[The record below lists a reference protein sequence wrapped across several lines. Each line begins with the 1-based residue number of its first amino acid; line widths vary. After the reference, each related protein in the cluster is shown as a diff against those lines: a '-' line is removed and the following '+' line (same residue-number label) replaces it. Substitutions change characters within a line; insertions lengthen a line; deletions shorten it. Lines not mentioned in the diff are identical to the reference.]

1 MKSSFDFS
9 AGNRGSVVHPAPGK
23 SAITLR
29 LDDGVMNRFRQQVNA
44 AGGGNYE
51 SLINTALREHI
62 QCQGHPQ
69 LEQTLRKV
77 IREELRAA
85 G

>member
-1 MKSSFDFS
+1 MKSPYDFS
-9 AGNRGSVVHPAPGK
+9 AGTRGSVVHPGPGR

-29 LDDGVMNRFRQQVNA
+29 LDDDVIDWFRQQVNA
-44 AGGGNYE
+44 AGGGNCE
-51 SLINTALREHI
+51 SLINAALREHI
-62 QCQGHPQ
+62 ECQGPAQ
-69 LEQTLRKV
+69 LAQTLRKV

>member
-1 MKSSFDFS
+1 MKSSYDFS
-9 AGNRGSVVHPAPGK
+9 AGNRGSVVHAAPGR

-29 LDDGVMNRFRQQVNA
+29 LDDDVIDWFRQQVNA

-62 QCQGHPQ
+62 QCQGHAL